1 MSTLRYSHIFMFLN
15 CLSNA
20 DFLQHHARRPDDRPL
35 SHAPFL
41 CPSLISE
48 APRNQAPGQQ
58 EHPMCPAV
66 PSHPGQER
74 AGPGVGEA
82 SRATCLISSAAQG
95 EGRETL
101 FPFEVPTKFQAE
113 TKI

>member
-1 MSTLRYSHIFMFLN
+1 
-15 CLSNA
+15 
-20 DFLQHHARRPDDRPL
+20 
-35 SHAPFL
+35 
-41 CPSLISE
+41 
-48 APRNQAPGQQ
+48 
-58 EHPMCPAV
+58 MCPAV

-82 SRATCLISSAAQG
+82 GRATCLISSAAQG